1 MPGLKCL
8 DLFAD
13 YLGNGPIA
21 TRIDLPVESALFIFP
36 GNSVTRG
43 QAGASGGQGEN
54 VETAPPPSMFTTLT
68 PAFLANVLGILSS
81 VRQAQRIDSV
91 YNAT

>member
-54 VETAPPPSMFTTLT
+54 VETAPPTPAPMFTTLT
-68 PAFLANVLGILSS
+68 PAFLANVLG
-81 VRQAQRIDSV
+81 VCQARRLDSV